1 MESTGLPGRIQ
12 VSEKTAELLRKA
24 GKESW
29 MTPRDGMVFAKGKGE
44 VCDML
49 NITME

>member
-1 MESTGLPGRIQ
+1 MPGRIQ